1 MHESIPAPMDCM
13 TDSPVA
19 SSSPVGQRIHVIG
32 NSCSG
37 KSTLAGQLA
46 RTLEVP
52 FVELDALNWLPN
64 WTGLNATNPTEL
76 ERRIAM
82 KSTRLRARSR
92 SAEPN
97 GRLRMSRDRDALS
110 GAVRADAG
118 HVRELVERVV

>member
-1 MHESIPAPMDCM
+1 
-13 TDSPVA
+13 
-19 SSSPVGQRIHVIG
+19 VGQRIHVIG